1 MILCQRFFLLNQKSK
16 FIRNQT
22 NEAIQEF
29 IDPLCFSAT
38 LCLISDLCEVDMAKA
53 FVYNAQDLF
62 DFMVRFFMK
71 LDVPK
76 DRAEITAEILQSADL
91 RGINSHGIIRL
102 QTYYGSRLQKSLINP
117 LANNEIIRETPASI
131 ALDGKNGL
139 GQVAGKDAMLRCI
152 NKAKTSGVAMVT
164 VRNSN
169 HYGIAGYYAM
179 MALDHDMI
187 GISFTNAQPLVA
199 PTFGKNRLLGTNP
212 IAIAAPA
219 FSEKPFVLDMATSI
233 VPIGKVTV
241 FDKAGVELP
250 EGWALD
256 SDGKP
261 TIKPKSVL
269 NGGALFPLGGPEIL
283 RGYKGYGLALWVD
296 IFSGVL
302 SGAAFGKNVAD
313 PSRSAN
319 ANVGH
324 FFAAM
329 RLDAFRD
336 PDEFKKDMDV
346 LFQQLKTAEKA
357 AGQDRIYIHG
367 EKEFELSEKYKKD
380 GIPLLEEVV
389 KSLQSAGKSIG
400 EPFDLHML
408 GEKDINPA
416 YAGN

>member
-1 MILCQRFFLLNQKSK
+1 V
-16 FIRNQT
+16 
-22 NEAIQEF
+22 E
-29 IDPLCFSAT
+29 
-38 LCLISDLCEVDMAKA
+38 MAKA
-53 FVYNAQDLF
+53 FVYHAEDLY

-71 LDVPK
+71 LGVPK
-76 DRAEITAEILQSADL
+76 DRAEITADILQSADL
-91 RGINSHGIIRL
+91 RGVSSHGIIRL
-102 QTYYGSRLQKSLINP
+102 QTYYGSRLEKGLIDP
-117 LANNEIIRETPASI
+117 FANNEVLRETPASI

-139 GQVAGKDAMLRCI
+139 GQVAAKDAMIRCI
-152 NKAKTSGVAMVT
+152 EKAKKSGVAMVT

-199 PTFGKNRLLGTNP
+199 PTFGKIRLLGTNP
-212 IAIAAPA
+212 IAVAAPA
-219 FSEKPFVLDMATSI
+219 LSEKPFVLDMATSI

-241 FDKAGVELP
+241 FDKAGEPLP
-250 EGWALD
+250 KGWALD
-256 SDGKP
+256 SEGNP
-261 TIKPKSVL
+261 TPDPKSVL
-269 NGGALFPLGGPEIL
+269 DGGALFPLGGPEIL

-302 SGAAFGKNVAD
+302 SGAAFGKNVSD
-313 PSRSAN
+313 PSNMAN

-336 PDEFKKDMDV
+336 PDEFKRDMDA

-357 AGQDRIYIHG
+357 IGHDRIFIHG
-367 EKEFELSEKYKKD
+367 EKEFEKTADYKIN

-389 KSLQSAGKSIG
+389 KSLQAAGQSVG
-400 EPFDLHML
+400 VPFDLRAL
-408 GEKDINPA
+408 REQEIDPA
-416 YAGN
+416 LTGD